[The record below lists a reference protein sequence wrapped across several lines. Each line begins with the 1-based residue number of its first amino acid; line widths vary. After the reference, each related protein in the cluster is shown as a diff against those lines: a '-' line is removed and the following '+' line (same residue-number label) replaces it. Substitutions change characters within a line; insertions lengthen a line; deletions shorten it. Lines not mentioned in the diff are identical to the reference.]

1 MQNLYIYTMGTQPT
15 DTRWTFARMVAELP
29 PESRYELHKGA
40 LLDISPAPLRK
51 HQQVLVKLLVLF
63 HRFLEANPIGEVFIA
78 PLDVVLSET
87 DVVEP
92 DLIVLLGDTG
102 DPEETHIRQVPDLVL
117 EVLSPGS
124 VTRDL
129 VEKRALYT
137 QYGVKEYWIV
147 DPLQTSIEVQALE
160 GNTYSVHASAKG
172 EGRVESALLPGLVVG
187 LGEVF

>member
-1 MQNLYIYTMGTQPT
+1 
-15 DTRWTFARMVAELP
+15 MVAELP

-147 DPLQTSIEVQALE
+147 DPLQTSIEVHTLE
-160 GNTYSVHASAKG
+160 GNTYSLHASAKG
-172 EGRVESALLPGLVVG
+172 EGLVESALLPGLVVG
-187 LGEVF
+187 LEEVF